1 MALRVVATIWSS
13 GRRSGNCGSNSRQN
27 SQGRL
32 ERVSKRLTTAGS
44 LCSTE
49 GGSWERRGRI
59 RRFVG
64 QRQNILPSTD
74 SLTAGTTHL
83 YYKGRDLYKPFVV
96 AANFLFFRASRI
108 TQVYRKRG
116 NAGSNVLRRLRR
128 GALISGM
135 IWERFI
141 LETA

>member
-1 MALRVVATIWSS
+1 MALRVVATIWSR

-49 GGSWERRGRI
+49 GGSWERRERI

-74 SLTAGTTHL
+74 SWTGTTHL
-83 YYKGRDLYKPFVV
+83 YYKGRDLYKPFVA
-96 AANFLFFRASRI
+96 AANFLLFRAPRI
-108 TQVYRKRG
+108 AQVYRKRG
-116 NAGSNVLRRLRR
+116 NAGSNVRRR

-135 IWERFI
+135 IRPRFI
-141 LETA
+141 LEIACSA